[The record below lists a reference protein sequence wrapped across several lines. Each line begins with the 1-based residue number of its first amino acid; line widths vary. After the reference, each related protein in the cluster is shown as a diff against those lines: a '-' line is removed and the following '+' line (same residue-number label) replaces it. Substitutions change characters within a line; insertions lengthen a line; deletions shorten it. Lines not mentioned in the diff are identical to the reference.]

1 MLNVPVDPEAAATD
15 TVVVDRFKYAAAPA
29 CVTVTVCGD
38 SPLPV
43 TVTVA
48 VREDKEEFT
57 SAVTVIVALL
67 EPLPEETVSQV

>member
-1 MLNVPVDPEAAATD
+1 MPKDPVEPAAALTETD
-15 TVVVDRFKYAAAPA
+15 VVDRFREAAAPFW
-29 CVTVTVCGD
+29 VTVTVCGD

-48 VREDKEEFT
+48 VREDNKNS

>member
-1 MLNVPVDPEAAATD
+1 MLNVPVEFAAALTETD
-15 TVVVDRFKYAAAPA
+15 VVDRFREAAAPFW
-29 CVTVTVCGD
+29 VTVTVCGD

-48 VREDKEEFT
+48 VREDNEELT

>member
-1 MLNVPVDPEAAATD
+1 MPKVPVEPAAALTA
-15 TVVVDRFKYAAAPA
+15 TAVVDRVREAAAPA

-67 EPLPEETVSQV
+67 EPLPEDTVSQV

>member
-1 MLNVPVDPEAAATD
+1 MLNIPVDPEAAATG
-15 TVVVDRFKYAAAPA
+15 TVVVDRFRYAEAPA

-38 SPLPV
+38 NPFPV

-48 VREDKEEFT
+48 VREDNEEFT

-67 EPLPEETVSQV
+67 VPLPEERVSQV